1 MNGTR
6 SCCRKIWREWNCF
19 LTAIWGEKHF
29 IEKEKERIVEWEV
42 PDLIGASF
50 FEVLMNMEVF
60 RGFDTTGEN
69 MVGTDVEI
77 LYFF

>member
-1 MNGTR
+1 M
-6 SCCRKIWREWNCF
+6 
-19 LTAIWGEKHF
+19 
-29 IEKEKERIVEWEV
+29 

-69 MVGTDVEI
+69 MVGTDVKI